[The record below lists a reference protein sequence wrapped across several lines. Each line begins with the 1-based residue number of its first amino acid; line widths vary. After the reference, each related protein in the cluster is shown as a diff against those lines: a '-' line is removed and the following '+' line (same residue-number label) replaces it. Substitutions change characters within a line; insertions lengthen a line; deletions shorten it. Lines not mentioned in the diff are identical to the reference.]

1 MNDFLKSLNKFVSSW
16 ISSIKS
22 RTKLLRQT
30 QQSQIKPTL
39 STLLDAKSVFM
50 SDVKIQGQL
59 HCEENLVIDGLY
71 NGNITAKNSTVAV
84 GPSGQVSADIVADKV
99 IIEGELIGNISAE
112 DKVVLAAS
120 GTVTGNIKAAV
131 VDLESGAKFKGILQI
146 DPPQAEIIDQQ
157 LDLEAK
163 AIAMEPS

>member
-22 RTKLLRQT
+22 QTKLLRQT
-30 QQSQIKPTL
+30 QKSEIKPSL
-39 STLLDAKSVFM
+39 ATLLDAKSVFM

-59 HCEENLVIDGLY
+59 HCEENLVINGLY

-99 IIEGELIGNISAE
+99 IVEGELIGNISAE